1 MVFNERPIPPPPT
14 SPGEPPGNELE
25 KMEEVAQLC
34 GLKTSTWLRAL
45 AMQLIRDGRGIVR

>member
-1 MVFNERPIPPPPT
+1 MKPENERRTKILQVCV
-14 SPGEPPGNELE
+14 SKNELE